1 MDFDIYKTCPC
12 GTDLPTNKTRVK
24 RFCSRRHFAVSM
36 NLLVAVALIAVP
48 GWIILLAVVI
58 L

>member
-1 MDFDIYKTCPC
+1 MDFDIYKTCPR
-12 GTDLPTNKTRVK
+12 GTDLPANKTREN
-24 RFCSRRHFAVSM
+24 RLWSRRHVTVSM